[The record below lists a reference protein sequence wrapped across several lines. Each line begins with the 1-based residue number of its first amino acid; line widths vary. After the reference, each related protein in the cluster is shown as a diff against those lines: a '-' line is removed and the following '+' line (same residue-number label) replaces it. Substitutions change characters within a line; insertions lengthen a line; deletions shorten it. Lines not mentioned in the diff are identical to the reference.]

1 MEEALIKRVMPHDE
15 EAESSVIGAMLLD
28 NEAIM
33 VASEMITGEDFYQ
46 KQMGLVYDTMVELYN
61 AGKPVEPV
69 ILHTSLREKGIPE
82 EMCGVDQ
89 ILRWMDQVTTSANIK
104 YYAEIVAE
112 KSVARR
118 SIRMLEE
125 NANTLYMGSEKLED
139 TLADLEKKSFRSGSE
154 RKRKRVCTD
163 SSGRDQRH
171 EKNRRGFQDQRPRNR
186 TGDRIYGSGL

>member
-82 EMCGVDQ
+82 EMCGV
-89 ILRWMDQVTTSANIK
+89 VTTMASSAE
-104 YYAEIVAE
+104 AA
-112 KSVARR
+112 ARWKPA
-118 SIRMLEE
+118 SMPAGES
-125 NANTLYMGSEKLED
+125 M
-139 TLADLEKKSFRSGSE
+139 
-154 RKRKRVCTD
+154 
-163 SSGRDQRH
+163 
-171 EKNRRGFQDQRPRNR
+171 
-186 TGDRIYGSGL
+186 RI